1 MNTAIFENPVSPED
15 WEYQLDNM
23 GVSAPIDA
31 LEAHLECCPDQDIP
45 AAIALLGF
53 LEGRSATGSV
63 SRK

>member
-1 MNTAIFENPVSPED
+1 MNAAIVANPVSPDD

-31 LEAHLECCPDQDIP
+31 LEAHLACCPDREMP

-53 LEGRSATGSV
+53 LEGHAAAESV
-63 SRK
+63 SRE

>member
-1 MNTAIFENPVSPED
+1 MNTKIFENPVSPED

-31 LEAHLECCPDQDIP
+31 LEAHLASCPDLEMP

-53 LEGRSATGSV
+53 LEGRSATGSGP
-63 SRK
+63 RE